1 MKKPIIY
8 TLMILCLGSMLFF
21 GFKAYGK
28 AKAYEESAASLSRNL
43 NIEKLAELQ
52 LKELAETFS
61 FGMYENEVKREFNR
75 LEREKRAYAKESQKY
90 FLYYL
95 LTFFVLL
102 GSYFFVS
109 LRAFTFFVSLGTA
122 ATLLFGLTTPL
133 LMVTIYKKIEYL
145 GEVVLSYESK
155 GVLGSIMKLFDNGDL
170 VVPIA
175 ILLFSV
181 LIPLLK
187 VLTIMFVSLFMK
199 SRFAHGMVKVF
210 KVMGKWSMAD
220 VFVVALFLVYF
231 TTDTGVVSHAEIE
244 VGLYFFLLYVI
255 VSMFLTVSADKML
268 QRVYP

>member
-1 MKKPIIY
+1 
-8 TLMILCLGSMLFF
+8 
-21 GFKAYGK
+21 
-28 AKAYEESAASLSRNL
+28 
-43 NIEKLAELQ
+43 
-52 LKELAETFS
+52 
-61 FGMYENEVKREFNR
+61 
-75 LEREKRAYAKESQKY
+75 
-90 FLYYL
+90 
-95 LTFFVLL
+95 
-102 GSYFFVS
+102 
-109 LRAFTFFVSLGTA
+109 
-122 ATLLFGLTTPL
+122 
-133 LMVTIYKKIEYL
+133 MVTIYKKIEYL